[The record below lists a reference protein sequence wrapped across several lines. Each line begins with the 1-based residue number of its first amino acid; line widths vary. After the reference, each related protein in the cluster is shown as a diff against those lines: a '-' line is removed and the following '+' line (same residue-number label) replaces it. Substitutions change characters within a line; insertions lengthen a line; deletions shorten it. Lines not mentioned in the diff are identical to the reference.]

1 MTTKQSRGLRNRNPL
16 NIRRGGDR
24 WQGSTRVQTDP
35 DFVTFTDLKWG
46 YRAAWK
52 VLATYHKRLAKQ
64 RKRFNLF
71 HILSQ
76 WAPEADGNDV
86 RAYMHAVMKIG
97 GIGGHECFTQPDSV
111 SGYRRLTTLLMAM
124 TCVECGIKPFQVN
137 MDAIR
142 EGFRLAFPNVD
153 LSEENEWMDG
163 DLVDDLLLEEL

>member
-35 DFVTFTDLKWG
+35 DFVTFTALKWG

-52 VLATYHKRLAKQ
+52 VLATYHKRLTIQ
-64 RKRFNLF
+64 GKRFNLWN
-71 HILSQ
+71 ILSQ
-76 WAPEADGNDV
+76 WAPEADGNNV
-86 RAYMHAVMKIG
+86 RAYKHAVMKIG
-97 GIGGHECFTQPDSV
+97 GIGGHECFMQPDSV
-111 SGYRRLTTLLMAM
+111 SGYRRLTTVLMAM
-124 TCVECGIKPFQVN
+124 TCVENGIKPFKVD

-142 EGFRLAFPNVD
+142 EGFRLAFPYVD

-163 DLVDDLLLEEL
+163 DQVDPLQLEDL

>member
-1 MTTKQSRGLRNRNPL
+1 
-16 NIRRGGDR
+16 
-24 WQGSTRVQTDP
+24 
-35 DFVTFTDLKWG
+35 VTFTDLKWG

-163 DLVDDLLLEEL
+163 DQVGDFLLEDL